1 MKIVSKALAAR
12 MKTVMNGLISYDQT
26 AYAKGR
32 YIGESVHLIDNLLK
46 YAEDENINRILFAD
60 NIEKTFDHPVDHNF
74 MFATFKKFGFG
85 NDFVRWIKT
94 IFKDSQS
101 TSTGYFNLE
110 RGARQGYPLSPYFYL
125 SFRDSIYSDQ

>member
-32 YIGESVHLIDNLLK
+32 YIGESVRLIDNLLK

-60 NIEKTFDHPVDHNF
+60 NIEKAFDPVDHNL
-74 MFATFKKFGFG
+74 MFAAFKKFGFG
-85 NDFVRWIKT
+85 NEFVRWIKT

-101 TSTGYFNLE
+101 HSM
-110 RGARQGYPLSPYFYL
+110 S
-125 SFRDSIYSDQ
+125 